1 MRTLCNPL
9 EAYNSAVTT
18 FSSGKQYRL
27 MHISDILKEPSE
39 NFTHGHIVRVTK
51 TLVRWPCHSR
61 TYSSILKTLVR
72 WPYHARTYSSIFKL
86 WCGGRT
92 THAHILPFSNSGAVA
107 VPLTHIFFHLQTLV
121 RWPYHSRTYS
131 SIFKTLVRWPNH
143 SRTYSSIFKTLVRWP
158 YHSRTYSSISK
169 TLERWPNHSRTSF
182 KF

>member
-39 NFTHGHIVRVTK
+39 K
-51 TLVRWPCHSR
+51 LYSR
-61 TYSSILKTLVR
+61 TYRESYKN
-72 WPYHARTYSSIFKL
+72 P
-86 WCGGRT
+86 CE
-92 THAHILPFSNSGAVA
+92 VA
-107 VPLTHIFFHLQTLV
+107 VPLTHIFFHFENSGAVAVPRTHIFFHFQALV

-143 SRTYSSIFKTLVRWP
+143 SRTYSSI
-158 YHSRTYSSISK
+158 SK